1 MSSKLTSVVAATL
14 LAVPLFAHADTVE
27 DVTAAF
33 ARDVNHRVE
42 LPADVCQNYAQLF
55 NQQLAQSKV
64 TLEKDQFAVLV
75 DRSPKVQVLTLL
87 VAGPSGTRCVGATS
101 VSTGSTGR
109 FDHYYS
115 PLGLFTHSLD
125 NPDFRAEGTKNEHG
139 IRGYGRK
146 GLRIYDMGWQDTIKG
161 WGKPETRQIRFQLHS
176 TDPDIL
182 EPRLGRPDSKG
193 CIRMPATLN
202 TFIDN
207 YGVLDAEYDA
217 KEAEGQNMW
226 VLSKHR
232 VRTGLEGKYVVVV
245 DTQPEHKPDWVVAAT
260 GPEKAEP
267 KLATQKAGSHQAAK
281 VVSAPGTEGEQPSS
295 TSAASGAVAASVID
309 VGTESGQ

>member
-1 MSSKLTSVVAATL
+1 MSLKLKSLIAATL
-14 LAVPLFAHADTVE
+14 LVSPFLAHADTVD

-33 ARDVNHRVE
+33 NREVTTHRVE
-42 LPADVCQNYAQLF
+42 LPAEVCQNYAQLF
-55 NQQLAQSKV
+55 NQQLAASKV
-64 TLEKDQFAVLV
+64 TLTRDQFGILV

-87 VAGPSGTRCVGATS
+87 VAGPSGTRCVGATT

-115 PLGLFTHSLD
+115 PLGLFDHTLD

-146 GLRIYDMGWQDTIKG
+146 GMRIYDMGWQTTIKG
-161 WGKPETRQIRFQLHS
+161 WGKPEERQIRFQLHS

-202 TFIDN
+202 MFIDN
-207 YGVLDAEYDA
+207 YGVLDEQYDA
-217 KEAEGQNMW
+217 KEAEGQGLW

-232 VRTGLEGKYVVVV
+232 VRTGLEGEYVVVV
-245 DTQPEHKPDWVVAAT
+245 DTKPDHKPDWIAAVT
-260 GPEKAEP
+260 GAEK
-267 KLATQKAGSHQAAK
+267 TVKAHAK
-281 VVSAPGTEGEQPSS
+281 GKHHDTEASSPSGELPGTEGVQSVAP
-295 TSAASGAVAASVID
+295 AASTSVID
-309 VGTESGQ
+309 VGTE